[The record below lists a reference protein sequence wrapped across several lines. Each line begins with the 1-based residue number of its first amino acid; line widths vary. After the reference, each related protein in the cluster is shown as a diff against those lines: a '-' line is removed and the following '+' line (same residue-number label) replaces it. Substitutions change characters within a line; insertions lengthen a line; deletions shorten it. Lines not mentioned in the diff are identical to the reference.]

1 MGGRESDYS
10 VCPRSFSFFSF
21 FSLDQSGYISFR
33 WRDRTWSSTTG
44 RKIENKAIRSRF
56 MKIDYDIRIASL
68 STEDDFNGSLFVCEQ
83 DLEMDKCVDINLN

>member
-1 MGGRESDYS
+1 
-10 VCPRSFSFFSF
+10 
-21 FSLDQSGYISFR
+21 
-33 WRDRTWSSTTG
+33 
-44 RKIENKAIRSRF
+44 